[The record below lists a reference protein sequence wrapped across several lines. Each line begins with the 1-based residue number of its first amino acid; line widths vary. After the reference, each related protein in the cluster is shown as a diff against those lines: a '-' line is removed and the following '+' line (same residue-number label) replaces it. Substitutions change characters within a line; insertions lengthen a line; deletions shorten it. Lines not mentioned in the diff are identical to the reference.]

1 MDRYFLAPKD
11 VILEGLKTTAE
22 TAAKELE
29 VLKTGQTKLEAEL
42 KEIEQ
47 NLQEL
52 SKTTPETAS

>member
-11 VILEGLKTTAE
+11 AILEGLKTTAE
-22 TAAKELE
+22 SAAKELE

-52 SKTTPETAS
+52 SKAMPETTS

>member
-11 VILEGLKTTAE
+11 AILEGLKTTAE
-22 TAAKELE
+22 SAAKELE

-52 SKTTPETAS
+52 SKATPETTS